1 MGFVLF
7 VWQFC
12 FMMILYYPFPTV
24 LELLWLDAANII
36 KKSLS

>member
-12 FMMILYYPFPTV
+12 FMMIPFPTV